1 MWSPYTCTLDSF
13 SDWFCTYFFSLIKV
27 ENDDGIW
34 LKLSKDSVKK
44 YCDAE
49 VESWTLAVAVSGRV
63 YLAQD
68 GDTTYQSQVI
78 DTATPPAPT
87 QPAFPTAASVFGTP
101 PQKSVF
107 GTPIVPSPPTF
118 QFGTL
123 KLQFGNTLPQ
133 PPALPFKFGSVKK
146 KEDTKKAV
154 EKSTEDK
161 KTKVDQ
167 AKPARRKVLL
177 FAGRARNARRKLRS
191 AVVETSKVPS
201 SKTEEEEEEEEEEKE
216 DKAINFEAEEV
227 PLPPP
232 DPPIKK
238 ALSPAVAECQRAVYA
253 AFLWQEGLVYDAIVS
268 ATYLKFHPKLSK
280 EMKREQ
286 KTEKEEKAAAVKEKK
301 EEGEPAKDSK
311 GSQEV
316 EGESKEDS
324 GEQEKEVG
332 EKVKS
337 SSGLVLSMEAD
348 PQPGPSSLPPT
359 LNHLVTFWDEI
370 STRVLDNSSIAF
382 PPPKVPPLAQEL
394 QKRYEDEKKEID
406 KRKKEKD
413 KKVSPQAGGG
423 STVCE
428 LCEQSFPDPVT
439 YHMKDI
445 HPGCGKH
452 ASGWGYNSRGTFCSG
467 WAGNCGD
474 GGRGGSTWYLM
485 CKDCHT
491 KYLAM
496 KNEVKK
502 KTLRPAPLPK
512 MKTKKPGKARCLP
525 VISAV
530 QGMIQNAK
538 FLLEVSCPTDNKPAT
553 TPTAIL
559 SPTLSKQSSIPCSS
573 KADQETNPASS
584 SEGVL
589 PDRPALLRST
599 SVLAPQSPLL
609 ATKSKVLRPQ
619 RILSSST
626 EDDAHV
632 VHQQSMDS
640 PIFTSDETSTGLVFK
655 PSINLARLMYSRS
668 MHSADSK
675 EVGYGKVMAFVLQYH
690 DLNGLRMAMKQSM
703 RVAGIRAFAMEVSNC
718 YCVFLY
724 LYL

>member
-1 MWSPYTCTLDSF
+1 MT
-13 SDWFCTYFFSLIKV
+13 K
-27 ENDDGIW
+27 E
-34 LKLSKDSVKK
+34 SVKK

-123 KLQFGNTLPQ
+123 KLQFGNMPPQ

-177 FAGRARNARRKLRS
+177 FASRARGGRRKLRS
-191 AVVETSKVPS
+191 AVVETSKVTS
-201 SKTEEEEEEEEEEKE
+201 SKTEEEEDEEEEEEKE
-216 DKAINFEAEEV
+216 DKAISFEAEEV

-232 DPPIKK
+232 DPPTKK

-268 ATYLKFHPKLSK
+268 ALYLKFHPKLSK

-286 KTEKEEKAAAVKEKK
+286 KTEKEEKTPVVKEKE
-301 EEGEPAKDSK
+301 EEGGPAEEGK
-311 GSQEV
+311 GSEEV
-316 EGESKEDS
+316 EEDS
-324 GEQEKEVG
+324 IGEVEKESG
-332 EKVKS
+332 EKKVKS
-337 SSGLVLSMEAD
+337 PSGLVLSMEAD
-348 PQPGPSSLPPT
+348 PQPSSSSLPPT

-428 LCEQSFPDPVT
+428 LCEQTFPDPVT

-512 MKTKKPGKARCLP
+512 MKTKKPGKARSLP
-525 VISAV
+525 VVSAV

-538 FLLEVSCPTDNKPAT
+538 FLLEISCPTDNKPAT

-559 SPTLSKQSSIPCSS
+559 SPSAPTMFKQSSIPCPN
-573 KADQETNPASS
+573 KADQETSTASS
-584 SEGVL
+584 SETVL
-589 PDRPALLRST
+589 PDRPALLRSI
-599 SVLAPQSPLL
+599 SARAPQSPLL

-626 EDDAHV
+626 EDDDVHV
-632 VHQQSMDS
+632 HVHHQQSMDS
-640 PIFTSDETSTGLVFK
+640 PIFTSDETSMGLVFK
-655 PSINLARLMYSRS
+655 PSINLARLMYNRS

-703 RVAGIRAFAMEVSNC
+703 RVAGIRAFAMEVRNC
-718 YCVFLY
+718 HCIYFLY
-724 LYL
+724 L